1 MSNMPAKAR
10 APRIATR
17 QEAVLVTSDQVETNV
32 VITDVSGTGFRLEAS
47 ETFYIGENILI
58 GERVVIRIPRQSAV
72 PAQIRWAQGCEAGGV
87 FLEQARAGE
96 PGPG

>member
-1 MSNMPAKAR
+1 MSGMPANAR
-10 APRIATR
+10 APRIATK
-17 QEAVLVTSDQVETNV
+17 QKAVLITSDQVETSV
-32 VITDVSGTGFRLEAS
+32 VIIDVSGTGFRLEAG

-58 GERVVIRIPRQSAV
+58 GERVVIRIPRQSDV

-87 FLEQARAGE
+87 FLEQASAGE

>member
-1 MSNMPAKAR
+1 MSVMPARAR

-32 VITDVSGTGFRLEAS
+32 VIVDVSGTGFRLEAA

-58 GERVVIRIPRQSAV
+58 AERVVLRIARQSDV

-87 FLEQARAGE
+87 FLDRGSDA
-96 PGPG
+96 